1 MRKTLPVLFVA
12 AVMLTACATFNS
24 SVITVTE
31 VVDAAMKEWAAL
43 SVAGKTTPVI
53 DSKVVVAH
61 DRYRQA
67 CSVMQVALVEYKQ
80 SGNNAG
86 YVAAVAAARA
96 AADSLIDL
104 IVPLV
109 TTQEANSLKTKMG
122 KAKTI

>member
-1 MRKTLPVLFVA
+1 MRKTLPVLFIA
-12 AVMLTACATFNS
+12 ACLLTACATFNT
-24 SVITVTE
+24 SVITVTQ

-43 SVAGKTTPVI
+43 SVAGKTSTVI
-53 DSKVVVAH
+53 DGQVTVAH
-61 DRYRQA
+61 NRYRQA

-86 YVAAVAAARA
+86 YVAAVAAARS
-96 AADSLIDL
+96 AADGLIDL

-109 TTQEANSLKTKMG
+109 TTQEANTLKTKMG